1 MENSENQEQPKPG
14 FFQSTTAKMIMVG
27 VLTLF
32 LLIPLEYVKN
42 LIFERSER
50 KEEVVNEV
58 TELWGKD
65 VHFYGPTLRIPYK
78 TYTETSVVDA
88 KTKQVQ
94 IQKTSYINY
103 AYFFPEQLKNKSDIK
118 KNTSLKRGLYN
129 NVVFTANM
137 AFDGYFGKPN
147 FEKLQIKTE
156 DVLWDKAV
164 IIVKTTNLKSIKSDL
179 NIKLNNQTFVFE
191 SKAQDDKFY
200 GELET
205 NVFDYNLLK
214 TDENIHFN
222 FSMLYNGSNSV
233 SFIPLGK
240 TTTVSIDSDWESPS
254 FEGSFAAN
262 TDSKTL
268 NEKGF
273 HADWKV
279 LHINRPFAQEH
290 LEKMPNLN
298 EFLFGVKLIETVNEY
313 QQNERASKYGFLVIG
328 LTFLIFFLL
337 QSISKISIHIFQYSM
352 IGLALIMFYT
362 LLISITEHSS
372 FTLAYIIS
380 AISVI
385 LMIVLYSFSILK
397 VKKFPLF
404 IGASLTALYTFIFV
418 IIQLE
423 NYALLVG
430 SIGLFLILGAVM
442 YCSRKIDWK
451 NN

>member
-1 MENSENQEQPKPG
+1 MENSENQNQPQTN

-42 LIFERSER
+42 LISERSER

-78 TYTETSVVDA
+78 TYSETSVVDA

-94 IQKTSYINY
+94 IQKTAYTNY
-103 AYFFPEQLKNKSDIK
+103 SYFFPEQLKNKSNIK

-147 FEKLQIKTE
+147 FEKLQIKAE

-164 IIVKTTNLKSIKSDL
+164 IIVKTSNLKSIKSDL

-191 SKAQDDKFY
+191 SKAQEDKFY

-205 NVFDYNLLK
+205 NAFDYNTLK
-214 TDENIHFN
+214 SGENINFN
-222 FSMLYNGSNSV
+222 FSMQYNGSNSV
-233 SFIPLGK
+233 KFIPVGK
-240 TTTVSIDSDWESPS
+240 TTTVNIDSDWESPS

-262 TDSKTL
+262 TDSKTI
-268 NEKGF
+268 NKQGF

-279 LHINRPFAQEH
+279 LHINRPFAQ
-290 LEKMPNLN
+290 
-298 EFLFGVKLIETVNEY
+298 
-313 QQNERASKYGFLVIG
+313 
-328 LTFLIFFLL
+328 
-337 QSISKISIHIFQYSM
+337 
-352 IGLALIMFYT
+352 
-362 LLISITEHSS
+362 
-372 FTLAYIIS
+372 
-380 AISVI
+380 
-385 LMIVLYSFSILK
+385 
-397 VKKFPLF
+397 
-404 IGASLTALYTFIFV
+404 
-418 IIQLE
+418 
-423 NYALLVG
+423 
-430 SIGLFLILGAVM
+430 
-442 YCSRKIDWK
+442 
-451 NN
+451 